1 MSCSARTSKS
11 VAERIPHD
19 HPSVTTVRASLERS
33 GGMNHPKLVL
43 PEDSHLFPDHAAGSA
58 EIVHLVLDG
67 AAYHAPIEYNFDDVP
82 EIRSAWDNPRIARDR
97 DGENRLHDWYT
108 ASDLEFGRSVHLDV
122 VEQGH
127 LYGVR
132 TPGEEAIYTD
142 LPKPNE
148 SLADIASS
156 LDS

>member
-11 VAERIPHD
+11 VADRIPHD
-19 HPSVTTVRASLERS
+19 HPSVETVRASIERA

-43 PEDSHLFPDHAAGSA
+43 PADSHLFPAAP

-67 AAYHAPIEYNFDDVP
+67 TAFHAPIEYDFDDVP

-108 ASDLEFGRSVHLDV
+108 TSDLEFGRSVHLDV

-132 TPGEEAIYTD
+132 APGEEAIYTD